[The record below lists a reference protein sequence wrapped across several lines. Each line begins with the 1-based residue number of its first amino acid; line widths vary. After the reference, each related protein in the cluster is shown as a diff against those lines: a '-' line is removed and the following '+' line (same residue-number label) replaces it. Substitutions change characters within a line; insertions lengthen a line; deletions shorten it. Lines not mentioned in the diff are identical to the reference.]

1 MKTEVN
7 YISDE
12 DWLCSFFTISL
23 GIIKF
28 IYILYIDKNENSKFY
43 IKEFQS
49 DVLVLHLKRI
59 ADFLCHGCGV
69 WWKIEGE
76 YLIFNDG
83 DNEENFKDK
92 GPPLM
97 TFETH
102 LMKDVYDYLDKCWEN
117 CVEQNIP
124 NLFNH
129 GESFQF
135 QFSFDNYQKN
145 HH

>member
-1 MKTEVN
+1 M
-7 YISDE
+7 
-12 DWLCSFFTISL
+12 FFFYHIFRNNKIYL
-23 GIIKF
+23 YF
-28 IYILYIDKNENSKFY
+28 IHEKNENSKFY

-59 ADFLCHGCGV
+59 ADFLCRGCGV